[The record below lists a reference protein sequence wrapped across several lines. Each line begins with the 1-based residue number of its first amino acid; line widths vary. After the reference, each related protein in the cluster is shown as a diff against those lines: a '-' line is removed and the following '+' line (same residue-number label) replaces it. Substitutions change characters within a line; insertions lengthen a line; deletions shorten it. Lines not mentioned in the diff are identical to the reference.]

1 MRMDNMVCPNCGAPY
16 SHYGTCEYC
25 GSVIQKQ
32 QVTASPKQ
40 NDAES
45 IAQKIAKYRDIKSF
59 SGGVAVVSSGGGLH
73 GVINE
78 QGDLV
83 LPLSSSEIENYDG
96 RLLVYGNGKNEKVVD
111 AHGNILVEAYRIYY
125 IGNGEFLLRGAEG
138 SEAIFNQKNEII
150 AVQLPEGISISNEYG
165 YEPSLKNR
173 WCKSSLGYGCYVV
186 CDSTNNNGIA
196 LKDRLLL
203 PCHYDI
209 NDGIDGLDRFGWEK
223 FFTDNEHLVVVEDRD
238 IAGRYCRGL
247 FDLEKKQIILP
258 CHYYFDKEDYK
269 DKLLRVRIEVRNG
282 KWHYGVF
289 DADSQKL
296 VIQPEYNEVDILDNR
311 VCRVTKYRLFGSKT
325 KTIQL

>member
-16 SHYGTCEYC
+16 SHYGRCEYC

-45 IAQKIAKYRDIKSF
+45 IAQKIAKYRDIESF
-59 SGGVAVVSSGGGLH
+59 SGGVAVVSGGGGLY

-83 LPLSSSEIENYDG
+83 LPLSSSRIDNYDG
-96 RLLVYGNGKNEKVVD
+96 RLLVSGKGKNNKVVD

-125 IGNGEFLLRGAEG
+125 IGNGEFLLRSAEG
-138 SEAIFNQKNEII
+138 SEAIFNQKNENI
-150 AVQLPEGISISNEYG
+150 AVQLPEGISIFNKYG
-165 YEPSLKNR
+165 
-173 WCKSSLGYGCYVV
+173 SSLGYGCYLV
-186 CDSTNNNGIA
+186 CDSTNNKNKGIA

-209 NDGIDGLDRFGWEK
+209 NPGEYTYERSEFL
-223 FFTDNEHLVVVEDRD
+223 TDNEHLVVVEDRD

-258 CHYYFDKEDYK
+258 CHYDFGYYGYYHEYK
-269 DKLLRVRIEVRNG
+269 DKLLKVRGEKGHFNG
-282 KWHYGVF
+282 HVGVF
-289 DADSQKL
+289 DVDSQKL
-296 VIQPEYNEVDILDNR
+296 VLQTEYAFVSILDNR
-311 VCRVTKYRLFGSKT
+311 VCEVTKNRIFGSKT
-325 KTIQL
+325 TTIQL